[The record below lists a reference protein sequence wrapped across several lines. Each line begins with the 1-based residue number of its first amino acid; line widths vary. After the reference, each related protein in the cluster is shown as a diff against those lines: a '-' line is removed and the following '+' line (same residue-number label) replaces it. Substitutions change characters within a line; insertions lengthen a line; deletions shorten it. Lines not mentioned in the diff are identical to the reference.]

1 MNDDAGKIYDLLQ
14 KFHTAML
21 VTHVVSGDVRARPMA
36 IADTEKNGAI
46 WFITDRESAKVHEI
60 ENDTRVLVVAQRDRD
75 VYLSIVGAASLVI
88 DRAQVDRIW
97 NDKFTVWFPDGK
109 NDPEIALIRVESL
122 EAEYWDNS
130 GTKKIQYLIQVASA
144 YFSGKR
150 PTIKE
155 GEQHGTVEL
164 QS

>member
-1 MNDDAGKIYDLLQ
+1 MSDNAGKIYDLLQ

-21 VTHVVSGDVRARPMA
+21 VTHVENGDVRARPMA
-36 IADTEKNGAI
+36 IADTEQSGAI

-60 ENDTRVLVVAQRDRD
+60 EQDTRVLVVAQRDRD
-75 VYLSIVGAASLVI
+75 VYLSIVGAASLVD
-88 DRAQVDRIW
+88 DRHQVDRIW
-97 NDKFTVWFPDGK
+97 NDTFTLWFPNGK
-109 NDPEIALIRVESL
+109 DDPEITLIRVESL

-130 GTKKIQYLIQVASA
+130 GTKKIQYLIQAASA

-150 PTIKE
+150 PAIKE